1 MNKKVAILAN
11 LIANYALLQQ
21 PALNVLMDINLM
33 INKNARFAKK
43 NYSFKIKIIERLF
56 FSKSANIG
64 NFYCSRSYVKYIIN
78 YYFIFKEVFSF
89 LLVTYTFNIKE
100 SKSVKIRFKSQKLK
114 IKMKQM

>member
-11 LIANYALLQQ
+11 LIASNALLQQ

-64 NFYCSRSYVKYIIN
+64 NFYCSRSYVKYAIN
-78 YYFIFKEVFSF
+78 YLFLKRYFRSYWLHI
-89 LLVTYTFNIKE
+89 LLI
-100 SKSVKIRFKSQKLK
+100 
-114 IKMKQM
+114 